1 MDTEERLRIIGL
13 ALLALSKAYS

>member
-13 ALLALSKAYS
+13 ALLALSKACS